1 MRLPRVLR
9 PPRALRRPARWGAL
23 TAGAVLAVL
32 IFPAPDLSV
41 LAWFTLVPG
50 LMVIR
55 NAPSAREAGVRGWW
69 LASGYIMAAMY
80 WLAPEIGPGLLLVA
94 VLLGV
99 LLVPF
104 AVAAWALLRPPLT
117 TRRALAALVVVPSCW
132 LLGEWL
138 RSWQALGGPW
148 AVLGASQWQH
158 PAVLALASVGGVWL
172 VSWVLV
178 AANVAITIVL
188 VSARWTAR
196 AAAALVA
203 AAGVAAGPAVFALT
217 APAPAS
223 RTATIALVQPGVVN
237 NDKLRVDASQRLTTD
252 ARRGPGPISSS
263 GVRAASPTTWK
274 ATPPCSVPSSGS
286 RPSRRPRS
294 WSTRIRSTTGPSP
307 RSRCWSVR
315 TASPAPTPRPGWS
328 RSASTSRSAARCPG

>member
-9 PPRALRRPARWGAL
+9 PSRALRRPARWGAL
-23 TAGAVLAVL
+23 AAGAVLALL
-32 IFPAPDLSV
+32 IFPAPDLSL

-55 NAPSAREAGVRGWW
+55 NAPTAREAGVRGWW

-117 TRRALAALVVVPSCW
+117 TRRALAALAVVPSCW

-178 AANVAITIVL
+178 AANVAITIML
-188 VSARWTAR
+188 ISARWTAR
-196 AAAALVA
+196 AVAALVA

-217 APAPAS
+217 APAPVSGTARCLCRMDHQNSVPKAS
-223 RTATIALVQPGVVN
+223 DMPR
-237 NDKLRVDASQRLTTD
+237 K
-252 ARRGPGPISSS
+252 
-263 GVRAASPTTWK
+263 TTW
-274 ATPPCSVPSSGS
+274 
-286 RPSRRPRS
+286 
-294 WSTRIRSTTGPSP
+294 
-307 RSRCWSVR
+307 
-315 TASPAPTPRPGWS
+315 
-328 RSASTSRSAARCPG
+328 